1 MALSLCH
8 STEVIKKNSKPTAS
22 KLSVLGQLCNLIPPH
37 LVCKLARETG
47 VASMTRSFSAWSHV
61 VSMLFAQLT
70 HAIGLNDVCDALRL
84 HSGPLSALRG
94 ATAPSRNN
102 LSHANKRRDAAL
114 AEGLFWAVLE
124 HLQKISPGF
133 AAGGRGQ
140 GLARRFRRVIHVV
153 DSSTIALI
161 ASCIDWAQHRRR
173 KAAAKLHVRLDL
185 HSLLPRFVLVESAK
199 AADSIRAAEV
209 CAGVKPGEIIIFD
222 RAYVDFIHLGVL
234 NDDGVFWV
242 TRSKESLCFR
252 VVKRLPKA
260 TDKRILSDEL
270 VVLKNKDSRAN
281 YPRPMRRVR
290 ALVEVEGKEREMEFL
305 TNNLQWSAGSVADLY
320 RCRWQIEVFFKQI
333 KQSLQLCDFLGNSAN
348 AVRWQVW
355 TALLLYALMRFL
367 CVISRW
373 NHSFTKLFTLL
384 RAALWR
390 KIDLWDLLKFCGTA
404 GGHFRYLATPQ
415 NAYLPGFAQ

>member
-1 MALSLCH
+1 
-8 STEVIKKNSKPTAS
+8 VIKKNSKPTAS

-102 LSHANKRRDAAL
+102 LSHANKRRNAAL
-114 AEGLFWAVLE
+114 AEGLFWAVIE

-373 NHSFTKLFTLL
+373 NHSFTRLFTLL

>member
-1 MALSLCH
+1 M
-8 STEVIKKNSKPTAS
+8 IKRNTKPTGS
-22 KLSVLGQLCNLIPPH
+22 KLSVLQQLCNLIPPH

-47 VASMTRSFSAWSHV
+47 VDSMARTFSAWSHV

-114 AEGLFWAVLE
+114 AERLFWAMLE
-124 HLQKISPGF
+124 HLQKLSPGF
-133 AAGGRGQ
+133 GTGRRGK

-185 HSLLPRFVLVESAK
+185 HSLLPRFVLIESAK
-199 AADSIRAAEV
+199 AADSIRAAEL
-209 CAGVKPGEIIIFD
+209 CAGVKPGEIVIFD
-222 RAYVDFIHLGVL
+222 RAYVDFVHLGVL
-234 NDDGVFWV
+234 NEDGVFWV

-252 VVKRLPKA
+252 VLKRRPKGS
-260 TDKRILSDEL
+260 DKRILGDEL
-270 VVLKNKDSRAN
+270 LVLTNKDSRAN
-281 YPRPMRRVR
+281 YRKAMRRVR
-290 ALVEVEGKEREMEFL
+290 ALVEVDGKEREMEFL
-305 TNNLQWSAGSVADLY
+305 TNNLSWSASSVADLY

-355 TALLLYALMRFL
+355 TALLLYVLMRFL
-367 CVISRW
+367 CVMSSW
-373 NHSFTKLFTLL
+373 SYSFTRLFTLL

-390 KIDLWDLLKFCGTA
+390 KIDLWDMLRFCGTA

-415 NAYLPGFAQ
+415 NAYFPGFS

>member
-1 MALSLCH
+1 
-8 STEVIKKNSKPTAS
+8 VIKKNSKPTAS
-22 KLSVLGQLCNLIPPH
+22 KLSVLGQLCKLIPPH

-47 VASMTRSFSAWSHV
+47 VHSMARSFSPWSHV

-114 AEGLFWAVLE
+114 AEGLFWSVLDN
-124 HLQKISPGF
+124 LQKLSPGF
-133 AAGGRGQ
+133 AAGRRGK

-209 CAGVKPGEIIIFD
+209 CAGVKPGEIVIFD

-234 NDDGVFWV
+234 NGDGVFWV
-242 TRSKESLCFR
+242 TRSKESLVFGW
-252 VVKRLPKA
+252 
-260 TDKRILSDEL
+260 
-270 VVLKNKDSRAN
+270 LKNCPN
-281 YPRPMRRVR
+281 QP
-290 ALVEVEGKEREMEFL
+290 
-305 TNNLQWSAGSVADLY
+305 
-320 RCRWQIEVFFKQI
+320 I
-333 KQSLQLCDFLGNSAN
+333 N
-348 AVRWQVW
+348 A
-355 TALLLYALMRFL
+355 
-367 CVISRW
+367 S
-373 NHSFTKLFTLL
+373 
-384 RAALWR
+384 
-390 KIDLWDLLKFCGTA
+390 
-404 GGHFRYLATPQ
+404 
-415 NAYLPGFAQ
+415 

>member
-1 MALSLCH
+1 M
-8 STEVIKKNSKPTAS
+8 IKRNSKPTGS
-22 KLSVLGQLCNLIPPH
+22 KLSVLRQLCNLIPPH

-47 VASMTRSFSAWSHV
+47 VDSMARTFSAWSHV

-114 AEGLFWAVLE
+114 AERLFWAMLE
-124 HLQKISPGF
+124 HLQKLSPGF
-133 AAGGRGQ
+133 GTGRRGK

-185 HSLLPRFVLVESAK
+185 HSLLPRFVLIESAK
-199 AADSIRAAEV
+199 AADSIRAAEL
-209 CAGVKPGEIIIFD
+209 CAGVKPGEIVIFD
-222 RAYVDFIHLGVL
+222 RAYVDFVHLGVL
-234 NDDGVFWV
+234 NEDGVFWV

-252 VVKRLPKA
+252 VLKRRPKGS
-260 TDKRILSDEL
+260 DKRILGDEL
-270 VVLKNKDSRAN
+270 LVLTNKDSRAN
-281 YPRPMRRVR
+281 YRKAMRRVR
-290 ALVEVEGKEREMEFL
+290 ALVEVDGKEREMEFL
-305 TNNLQWSAGSVADLY
+305 TNNLSWSASSVADLY

-355 TALLLYALMRFL
+355 TALLLYVLMRFL
-367 CVISRW
+367 CVMSSW
-373 NHSFTKLFTLL
+373 SYSFTRLFTLL

-390 KIDLWDLLKFCGTA
+390 KIDLWDMLRFCGTA

-415 NAYLPGFAQ
+415 NAYFPGFS

>member
-1 MALSLCH
+1 MKRN
-8 STEVIKKNSKPTAS
+8 TKPTAS
-22 KLSVLGQLCNLIPPH
+22 KLTVLRQLCNLIPPH
-37 LVCKLARETG
+37 LVPKLARETG
-47 VASMTRSFSAWSHV
+47 VDCMARSFSAWSHV

-94 ATAPSRNN
+94 ATPPSRNN
-102 LSHANKRRDAAL
+102 LSHANKRRHAAFV
-114 AEGLFWAVLE
+114 EGLFWAVLD
-124 HLQKISPGF
+124 HLQKLSPGF
-133 AAGGRGQ
+133 AAGGRGK

-209 CAGVKPGEIIIFD
+209 CAGVKPGEIVIFD
-222 RAYVDFIHLGVL
+222 RAYVDFVHLGVL
-234 NDDGVFWV
+234 NEDGVFWV
-242 TRSKESLCFR
+242 TRSKESLSFR
-252 VVKRLPKA
+252 VVKKLPKA
-260 TDKRILSDEL
+260 TDKRILSDQL
-270 VVLKNKDSRAN
+270 IMLKNKDSRAN
-281 YPRPMRRVR
+281 YPEPIRRVR
-290 ALVEVEGKEREMEFL
+290 ALVEVDGQEREMEFL
-305 TNNLQWSAGSVADLY
+305 TNNMRWSAGSVADLY

-355 TALLLYALMRFL
+355 TALLLYVLMRFL
-367 CVISRW
+367 CVMSGW
-373 NHSFTKLFTLL
+373 NHSFTRLFTLL

-390 KIDLWDLLKFCGTA
+390 KIDLWDLLRFCGTA

-415 NAYLPGFAQ
+415 SAYFPGFA

>member
-1 MALSLCH
+1 
-8 STEVIKKNSKPTAS
+8 
-22 KLSVLGQLCNLIPPH
+22 
-37 LVCKLARETG
+37 
-47 VASMTRSFSAWSHV
+47 MTRSFSAWSHV

-133 AAGGRGQ
+133 AAGGRGK

-234 NDDGVFWV
+234 NEDGIFWV
-242 TRSKESLCFR
+242 TRTKESLCFR

-260 TDKRILSDEL
+260 TDKRVLSDEL
-270 VVLKNKDSRAN
+270 VVLKNKDSRAH
-281 YPRPMRRVR
+281 YPQSMRRVR
-290 ALVEVEGKEREMEFL
+290 ALVEVDGKEREMEFL
-305 TNNLQWSAGSVADLY
+305 TNNLQWSARSVADLY

-355 TALLLYALMRFL
+355 TALLLYVLMRFL
-367 CVISRW
+367 SVISRW
-373 NHSFTKLFTLL
+373 NHSFTRLFTLL

-390 KIDLWDLLKFCGTA
+390 KIDLWDLLRFCGTA

-415 NAYLPGFAQ
+415 NAYFPGFAQ

>member
-1 MALSLCH
+1 
-8 STEVIKKNSKPTAS
+8 VIKRNTKPTAS
-22 KLSVLGQLCNLIPPH
+22 KLTVLQQLCNLIPPH
-37 LVCKLARETG
+37 LVPKLARETG
-47 VASMTRSFSAWSHV
+47 VDSMARSFSAWSHV

-84 HSGPLSALRG
+84 QSGPLSALRG
-94 ATAPSRNN
+94 ATPPSRNN

-114 AEGLFWAVLE
+114 AERLFWAVLD
-124 HLQKISPGF
+124 HVQKLSPGF
-133 AAGGRGQ
+133 AAGRRGK

-209 CAGVKPGEIIIFD
+209 CAGVKPGEIVIFD
-222 RAYVDFIHLGVL
+222 RAYVDFVHLGVL
-234 NDDGVFWV
+234 NEDGVFWV
-242 TRSKESLCFR
+242 TRSKESLSFR
-252 VVKRLPKA
+252 VVKKLPKA
-260 TDKRILSDEL
+260 TDKRILSDQL
-270 VVLKNKDSRAN
+270 VMLKNKDSHAN
-281 YPRPMRRVR
+281 YPRLIRRVR
-290 ALVEVEGKEREMEFL
+290 ALVEVDGQEREMEFL
-305 TNNLQWSAGSVADLY
+305 SNNIHWSAGSVADLY

-355 TALLLYALMRFL
+355 TALLLYVLMRFL
-367 CVISRW
+367 CLMSNW
-373 NHSFTKLFTLL
+373 SHSFTRLFTLL

-390 KIDLWDLLKFCGTA
+390 KIHLWDLLRFCGTA

-415 NAYLPGFAQ
+415 NAYFPGFA

>member
-1 MALSLCH
+1 
-8 STEVIKKNSKPTAS
+8 VIKRNTRPSAS
-22 KLSVLGQLCNLIPPH
+22 KLTVLRQLCNLIPPH
-37 LVCKLARETG
+37 LVPKLARKTG
-47 VASMTRSFSAWSHV
+47 VDSMARSFSAWSHV

-84 HSGPLSALRG
+84 HSAPPSALRG
-94 ATAPSRNN
+94 ATPPSRNN

-114 AEGLFWAVLE
+114 AEGLFWAVLD
-124 HLQKISPGF
+124 HLQKLSPGF
-133 AAGGRGQ
+133 AAGRRGK
-140 GLARRFRRVIHVV
+140 GLTRRFRRVIHVV

-199 AADSIRAAEV
+199 AADSIRAAEA
-209 CAGVKPGEIIIFD
+209 CAGVKPGEIVIFD
-222 RAYVDFIHLGVL
+222 RAYVDFVHLGVL
-234 NDDGVFWV
+234 NEDGVFWV
-242 TRSKESLCFR
+242 TRSKESLSFR
-252 VVKRLPKA
+252 VVKKLPKSA
-260 TDKRILSDEL
+260 DKRILSDEL
-270 VVLKNKDSRAN
+270 VLLKNKDSRAN
-281 YPRPMRRVR
+281 YPQPIRRVR
-290 ALVEVEGKEREMEFL
+290 ALVEVDGQEREMEFL
-305 TNNLQWSAGSVADLY
+305 TNNIHWSAGSVADLY

-355 TALLLYALMRFL
+355 TALLLYVLMRFL
-367 CVISRW
+367 TVMSSW
-373 NHSFTKLFTLL
+373 SHSFTRLFTLL

-390 KIDLWDLLKFCGTA
+390 KINLWDLLRFCGTA

-415 NAYLPGFAQ
+415 HAYFPGFA

>member
-1 MALSLCH
+1 M
-8 STEVIKKNSKPTAS
+8 KKRYTNPTAS
-22 KLSVLGQLCNLIPPH
+22 KFTILRQLCNLIPPH
-37 LVCKLARETG
+37 LVPKLARETG
-47 VASMTRSFSAWSHV
+47 VDSKARSFSAWSHV

-84 HSGPLSALRG
+84 HSGLVSALRG
-94 ATAPSRNN
+94 ATPPSRNN
-102 LSHANKRRDAAL
+102 LSHANKHRDAAL
-114 AEGLFWAVLE
+114 AERLFWAVLE
-124 HLQKISPGF
+124 HLQKLSPGF
-133 AAGGRGQ
+133 ATGRRGK

-161 ASCIDWAQHRRR
+161 VSCIDWARHRRR

-209 CAGVKPGEIIIFD
+209 CAGVKAGEIVIFD
-222 RAYVDFIHLGVL
+222 RAYVDFVHLCAL
-234 NDDGVFWV
+234 NEDGVFWV
-242 TRSKESLCFR
+242 TRSKESLSFR
-252 VVKRLPKA
+252 IVRKLPKA
-260 TDKRILSDEL
+260 ADKRILRDDL
-270 VVLKNKDSRAN
+270 VVPKNKDSRAN
-281 YPRPMRRVR
+281 YRKSMRRVL
-290 ALVEVEGKEREMEFL
+290 ALVLVDGQQREMEFL
-305 TNNLQWSAGSVADLY
+305 TNNLCWSAGSVADLY

-355 TALLLYALMRFL
+355 TALLLYVLMRFV
-367 CVISRW
+367 CVMSNW
-373 NHSFTKLFTLL
+373 HHSFTRLFTLL

-390 KIDLWDLLKFCGTA
+390 KIDLWALLRFCGTA

-415 NAYLPGFAQ
+415 DAYFPGFA

>member
-1 MALSLCH
+1 M
-8 STEVIKKNSKPTAS
+8 
-22 KLSVLGQLCNLIPPH
+22 
-37 LVCKLARETG
+37 
-47 VASMTRSFSAWSHV
+47 
-61 VSMLFAQLT
+61 SMLFAQLT

-114 AEGLFWAVLE
+114 AERLFWTVLK
-124 HLQKISPGF
+124 HLQKHSPGF
-133 AAGGRGQ
+133 AAGRRGK

-185 HSLLPRFVLVESAK
+185 HSLLPRFVLIESAK

-209 CAGVKPGEIIIFD
+209 CAGVKPGEIVIFD

-234 NDDGVFWV
+234 NADGVFWV
-242 TRSKESLCFR
+242 TRNKESLCFW
-252 VVKRLPKA
+252 VVKKLPKA

-281 YPRPMRRVR
+281 YPEAMRRVR
-290 ALVEVEGKEREMEFL
+290 ALVEIDGKEREMEFL
-305 TNNLQWSAGSVADLY
+305 T
-320 RCRWQIEVFFKQI
+320 KQI

-355 TALLLYALMRFL
+355 TALLLYVLMRFL

-373 NHSFTKLFTLL
+373 NRSFTRLFTLL

-390 KIDLWDLLKFCGTA
+390 KIDLWDLLRFCGTA
-404 GGHFRYLATPQ
+404 GGHFRYLGIPQ